1 MRAAI
6 RRPRHTPP
14 RGRARG
20 AMSLRISPSRFA
32 LAASALV
39 LAACADSPSN
49 GLTAPRAVE
58 LSGVVAQE
66 QRAAHFKK
74 ASPAVLAIEGTVFAD
89 DDEVANRLVFG
100 VENERAIPAV
110 RTALSQLGIS
120 SAEYEIRV
128 TAPIQQL
135 ATLRDVWRPTL
146 AGIQLHFD
154 KFVCSLGFNAD
165 AGSERSFITA
175 SHCTTRQGGVDGTQY
190 FQPLSFVDP
199 TVIATEVDDPEYF
212 TARTNPECANGKQ
225 CRYSDASRALYSSG
239 VPSTRG
245 SIARTT
251 GANNGSLEVAG
262 SFSVTD
268 QDDAG
273 TAAPVGAIVNKVGR
287 TTGWTQGEVIA
298 TCVNTNVSRSSIQ
311 QLCQT
316 FVAAGVGGGDSGS
329 GVFVINGGKRVTL
342 VGILWG
348 GSGSQLYVYS
358 PLNQVERE
366 LGHLTATEIK

>member
-1 MRAAI
+1 VY
-6 RRPRHTPP
+6 
-14 RGRARG
+14 
-20 AMSLRISPSRFA
+20 SRISTSRFI
-32 LAASALV
+32 LAASAFA
-39 LAACADSPSN
+39 LAACADAPSN
-49 GLTAPRAVE
+49 GLTGPPEVALSRA
-58 LSGVVAQE
+58 SGQA

-74 ASPAVLAIEGTVFAD
+74 ASPEVLALAGTVFAD
-89 DDEVANRLVFG
+89 DDEVNQRLVFG
-100 VENERAIPAV
+100 VENERAIPSV
-110 RTALSQLGIS
+110 RAALDQLGIAS
-120 SAEYEIRV
+120 SEYEVRV

-135 ATLRDVWRPTL
+135 ATLRDVWRPTI
-146 AGIQLHFD
+146 AGIQLHFG

-165 AGSERSFITA
+165 AGGQRSLITA
-175 SHCTTRQGGVDGTQY
+175 SHCTNKQGGVEDTQY

-212 TARTNPECANGKQ
+212 TSKTNPDCPNGRH

-245 SIARTT
+245 AIARTT

-262 SFSVTD
+262 SFSVTA

-273 TAAPVGAIVNKVGR
+273 TAARVGTVVNKVGR
-287 TTGWTQGEVIA
+287 TSGWTQGEVIA
-298 TCVNTNVSRSSIQ
+298 TCVNTNVSGSNIQ

-316 FVAAGVGGGDSGS
+316 FVAAGVAGGDSGS
-329 GVFVINGGKRVTL
+329 GVFMITGKKVTL

-358 PLNQVERE
+358 PFNQIERE
-366 LGHLTATEIK
+366 LGPLAATEIK